1 MVGITGGHRSSRRN
15 ERISAAAWFSGR
27 SESEFAAGVANT
39 PAEGVQD
46 HAEPELELVSEV
58 VAGLQDV
65 LGRHVNEVRVR
76 VGGELLQYRLGN
88 FDDRVRPVC
97 TLYDTVLY

>member
-1 MVGITGGHRSSRRN
+1 MNGSVRRRGSRAVQKASSPLVSRTHLLRA
-15 ERISAAAWFSGR
+15 SK
-27 SESEFAAGVANT
+27 
-39 PAEGVQD
+39 D

-65 LGRHVNEVRVR
+65 VGRHLNEVRVR
-76 VGGELLQYRLGN
+76 VGGKLLQYRLGN